1 MSMSVIHNVLT
12 DEFVD
17 LVTTEVLVDYY
28 GTMASILEDNARDL
42 GDGHSIVDVERVSDV
57 MNALTLVLEDFMSND
72 QFQEWLE
79 ERS

>member
-57 MNALTLVLEDFMSND
+57 MNALTVLLKEFMAPD
-72 QFQEWLE
+72 LFKQWLE